1 MHNIDAESDEDMP
14 LEDLQNGQNE
24 NEFASS
30 LSTKKEDNVL
40 ETILETTHEHETS
53 IGDVGGSSYGGGGD
67 HGGGGD
73 YGGGS
78 SYGGGGDFGGGE

>member
-14 LEDLQNGQNE
+14 MEVLQNGQNE
-24 NEFASS
+24 NELTSS

-67 HGGGGD
+67 

-78 SYGGGGDFGGGE
+78 SYGGPT